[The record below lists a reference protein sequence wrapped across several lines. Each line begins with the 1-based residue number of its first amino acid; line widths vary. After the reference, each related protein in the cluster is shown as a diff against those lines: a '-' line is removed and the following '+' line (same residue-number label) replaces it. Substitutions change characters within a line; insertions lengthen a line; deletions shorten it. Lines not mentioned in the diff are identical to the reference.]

1 MIRQLIA
8 PKSAEAES
16 LLRLI
21 EEEAESK
28 RASYGCRF
36 DSFDVCKTLKSISDD
51 ELAAVIVLAPD
62 RANLLIE
69 KWRKNR
75 TSSDDPDYFRHHGV
89 ELFTQWAMR
98 RGKNCTAAWID
109 RLCAIPKP
117 GSREYCPA
125 RTAVREGLWRWI
137 EPHAGKL
144 TPSMNR
150 YLAEMLE
157 EWEQSPKSDHDRNAR
172 VRKLLG
178 LEETPPIE
186 PGEAWSD
193 AALVYLEKQTPNQRS
208 AWIRLM
214 AACGSTSGS
223 APTAKWLRTW
233 ASLIDEIG
241 RRSFLDAL
249 LEWFPLV
256 DRPRTAL
263 RAEAYREFPAG
274 GYAIADGNLEVLKGL
289 CWIAVQVPDQT
300 LARRLGGLALSCYR
314 PIPGL
319 GPRATKVGNA
329 AIWALSQI
337 PGPDAL
343 GQLAILRVKVKF
355 IPAQKA
361 IEKALNAA
369 AARAGLPREEI
380 EELGV
385 PTYGLSEVGV
395 RREELGETIV
405 ELSAHDGDVPL
416 RYFKKDAGG
425 NKGKEVKS
433 VPASVKKDFAPEF
446 KELKAAAKDLGSMLS
461 AQRDRIDSM
470 FLDDRSWPIAAWRE
484 RYLDHPVVG
493 VVARRLIWNVAD
505 GSRRIGVMP
514 GPEGLVGFD
523 EKACDFSERAIVRLW
538 HPVEAP
544 TEETLAWR
552 RFVEDRRIRQ
562 PFKQAH
568 REVYLLTDAERRTE
582 TYSNRFA
589 AHIVRQHQFKALC
602 DQRNWR
608 HKLRLMVDAEYPPP
622 SRTIRAH
629 GLRAEFWVEPVGDD
643 FGTDTNESGAYLH
656 LATDQVRFYRMEA
669 APNSVHA
676 AGGAYAMTAEA
687 GNATNMPLRLDSIP
701 ALVLSEVLR
710 DCDLFV
716 GVTSVGNNPQWNDG
730 GPNQQFRDYWQNYS
744 FGELSATAETRRDLL
759 SRLVPRLKIAD
770 RCALTDKFLT
780 VRGSLRTYKIHL
792 GSGNILM
799 EPNDQYLCIVPTSR
813 NELGSSDVFLPFE
826 GDRTLSIILS
836 KAFMLADDA
845 RISDLTITRQIK
857 S

>member
-1 MIRQLIA
+1 MAR
-8 PKSAEAES
+8 S
-16 LLRLI
+16 LG
-21 EEEAESK
+21 A
-28 RASYGCRF
+28 
-36 DSFDVCKTLKSISDD
+36 
-51 ELAAVIVLAPD
+51 
-62 RANLLIE
+62 
-69 KWRKNR
+69 
-75 TSSDDPDYFRHHGV
+75 
-89 ELFTQWAMR
+89 
-98 RGKNCTAAWID
+98 
-109 RLCAIPKP
+109 
-117 GSREYCPA
+117 
-125 RTAVREGLWRWI
+125 
-137 EPHAGKL
+137 
-144 TPSMNR
+144 
-150 YLAEMLE
+150 
-157 EWEQSPKSDHDRNAR
+157 
-172 VRKLLG
+172 
-178 LEETPPIE
+178 
-186 PGEAWSD
+186 
-193 AALVYLEKQTPNQRS
+193 AAL
-208 AWIRLM
+208 
-214 AACGSTSGS
+214 SG
-223 APTAKWLRTW
+223 
-233 ASLIDEIG
+233 
-241 RRSFLDAL
+241 
-249 LEWFPLV
+249 
-256 DRPRTAL
+256 
-263 RAEAYREFPAG
+263 
-274 GYAIADGNLEVLKGL
+274 LKR
-289 CWIAVQVPDQT
+289 VP
-300 LARRLGGLALSCYR
+300 GV
-314 PIPGL
+314 
-319 GPRATKVGNA
+319 GPRAVSVANA
-329 AIWALSQI
+329 AIWALGQI
-337 PGPDAL
+337 PGPEAL
-343 GQLAILRVKVKF
+343 GQLAMLRVKVKF

-433 VPASVKKDFAPEF
+433 VPASVKKDFASEL

-493 VVARRLIWNVAD
+493 VVARRLIWNVTD
-505 GSRRIGVMP
+505 GSRRTGVML

-523 EKACDFSERAIVRLW
+523 GKVCDFSERAIVRLW

-552 RFVEDRRIRQ
+552 RFVEDRKIRQ

-622 SRTIRAH
+622 SRIIRAH

-676 AGGAYAMTAEA
+676 GGGAYAMAAAE
-687 GNATNMPLRLDSIP
+687 GNAINMPLRVDSIP

-730 GPNQQFRDYWQNYS
+730 GPNQQFRDYWQKYS

-813 NELGSSDVFLPFE
+813 NEPGSNDVFLPFE

-845 RISDLTITRQIK
+845 TISDLTITRQIRRE
-857 S
+857 